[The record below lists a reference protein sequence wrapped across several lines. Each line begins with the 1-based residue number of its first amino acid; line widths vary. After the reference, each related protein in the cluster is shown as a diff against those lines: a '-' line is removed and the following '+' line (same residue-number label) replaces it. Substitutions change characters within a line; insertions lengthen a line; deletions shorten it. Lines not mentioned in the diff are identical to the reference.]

1 MLNTEILTHTDGETT
16 QDQRNCPGWSG
27 KNRTIFF
34 DNNCMVMIINF
45 KNFII
50 AMVIKIIQRLINPHV
65 CKMSLSKFQASD
77 GPDVADSP
85 AIVFSL
91 KCHHNRSQN
100 T

>member
-1 MLNTEILTHTDGETT
+1 MI
-16 QDQRNCPGWSG
+16 
-27 KNRTIFF
+27 
-34 DNNCMVMIINF
+34 MIIHF
-45 KNFII
+45 LNFII
-50 AMVIKIIQRLINPHV
+50 AKIYQRLINPRV

-91 KCHHNRSQN
+91 KCHHNRSQS

>member
-1 MLNTEILTHTDGETT
+1 
-16 QDQRNCPGWSG
+16 
-27 KNRTIFF
+27 
-34 DNNCMVMIINF
+34 MVMIIIL

-50 AMVIKIIQRLINPHV
+50 AMVIKIYQRLINPRV

-85 AIVFSL
+85 AIAFSL
-91 KCHHNRSQN
+91 KCHHNRSQS